1 MKREISCEAELA
13 HSNQFFCH
21 LGMER
26 GFENRSSIVSA
37 LTADCFAQYSITV
50 RAVPLSFEQWLDLK
64 LFNVDFN
71 SLVRQLHNPTCIQAE
86 IGAGR

>member
-1 MKREISCEAELA
+1 
-13 HSNQFFCH
+13 
-21 LGMER
+21 
-26 GFENRSSIVSA
+26 
-37 LTADCFAQYSITV
+37 V